1 MTTVTIDE
9 KTVKGKKLVE
19 YLKTLV
25 YVKFNQSNL
34 EDEFRQSVKELKTGK
49 IKPINQLFNEH

>member
-19 YLKTLV
+19 YLKTLD

-49 IKPINQLFNEH
+49 I

>member
-49 IKPINQLFNEH
+49 TKPINQLFNEH